1 MRTIAL
7 LTLAALFPTAS
18 IPSASTS
25 SSLPGGT
32 PPSIGFAGATGP
44 AWVSIEYPVNPHDAT
59 TRNAFLLV
67 HAFHHGTPMAF
78 PVSGTAEGIVNGE
91 RRSVRLEF
99 TRNSRNGVY
108 ALARQW
114 PVEGTW
120 TLAIAVTQ
128 GKDDRAWALVEL
140 ARSGEVAS
148 VRVPTRRQDQWTIPT
163 DVAMSEIDAGLRE
176 RAAQLARAPR

>member
-1 MRTIAL
+1 MRTLAL
-7 LTLAALFPTAS
+7 LTLAAILPAAATSTTESTPPFSSEVT
-18 IPSASTS
+18 PSAA
-25 SSLPGGT
+25 
-32 PPSIGFAGATGP
+32 FKGP
-44 AWVSIEYPVNPHDAT
+44 AWISIEYPVNPHDAT

-91 RRSVRLEF
+91 RRSVKLTFER
-99 TRNSRNGVY
+99 TSRDGVY
-108 ALARQW
+108 ALGRQW
-114 PVEGTW
+114 PVEGIW

-128 GKDDRAWALVEL
+128 GKDDRAWAVVEL

-148 VRVPTRRQDQWTIPT
+148 VRVPTRRQGQWTIPT
-163 DVAMSEIDAGLRE
+163 DVAMSEIDAGLRA